1 MLLKLSFFFVADPCH
16 HYSNLSEA
24 NRNTKTE
31 AKEVLCDSQL
41 RKGWYR
47 FVGAAGTRMPT
58 ERVEAFSCGTNW
70 PGWLTTTHPTVEEG
84 EFRGV
89 VCFSDRSTGCQY
101 SKTIFVKKCGSY
113 IIYNFFQP
121 PNCDSRYCGTDWMS
135 SEKNSRNKR
144 TYWSS
149 GTRASGIL
157 FLWILYDDDV
167 LLICEKQMH
176 WISHFTNHLFRKNN
190 HK

>member
-1 MLLKLSFFFVADPCH
+1 MQGLLLLINCWNYMNIDKIYFIIDSNDYIMLLKVSFFFVADPCH

-31 AKEVLCDSQL
+31 TKEVLCDSQL

-58 ERVEAFSCGTNW
+58 ERVQAFRCGTNW

-121 PNCDSRYCGTDWMS
+121 PNCDSRYCGTDWM
-135 SEKNSRNKR
+135 
-144 TYWSS
+144 WSKK
-149 GTRASGIL
+149 L
-157 FLWILYDDDV
+157 
-167 LLICEKQMH
+167 K
-176 WISHFTNHLFRKNN
+176 K
-190 HK
+190 